1 MKKKTLLVTLVLA
14 LLVAGCAKGPA
25 QTKTLKVAVL
35 PVLDSLPLYVAQA
48 NGYFLDAGV
57 TVELIPVGS
66 APERDQLM
74 QSGQIDG
81 MLNEVVTTLYYNRET
96 PKIKIV
102 RFARTATAEYPVF
115 RILAAKDSGITTVE
129 GLKGV
134 AIGVSEGTIIEYMA
148 DRVLQNAGLTP
159 EEIKKIAVP
168 KIADRT
174 ALLESGELKAAVMPD
189 PLASLLM
196 QKGAVLV
203 IDDTTLPEVSNS
215 VYSFSVDTLTNYP
228 KEVRSFLK
236 AVERAVVEINN
247 NKDAYTNLM
256 VEQKLVPEAVVGS
269 YPIPD
274 FPTAS
279 VPSESQFANAL
290 AWTQS
295 KGLVQTD
302 LKYSDNID
310 SSFLP
315 K

>member
-1 MKKKTLLVTLVLA
+1 MYKKVILLA
-14 LLVAGCAKGPA
+14 LVFLLIITGCAKPP
-25 QTKTLKVAVL
+25 QQSKILKFAVL

-48 NGYFLDAGV
+48 NGYFEAEGL

-81 MLNEVVTTLYYNRET
+81 MLNEVVTTLYYNREN

-115 RILAAKDSGITTVE
+115 RILAAKDSGITSVAD
-129 GLKGV
+129 LKGV

-159 EEIKKIAVP
+159 NEIKKIAVP

-196 QKGAVLV
+196 QKGAVLI

-215 VYSFSVDTLTNYP
+215 VYSFSNDTLKNYP
-228 KEVRSFLK
+228 SEVKAFLRALEK
-236 AVERAVVEINN
+236 AVVEINN
-247 NKDAYTNLM
+247 NKDKYTDLM
-256 VEQKLVPEAVVGS
+256 VEQKLVPQAVVGK
-269 YPIPD
+269 YLIPD

-279 VPSESQFANAL
+279 VPSQAQFTDAL
-290 AWTQS
+290 SWAMD
-295 KGLVQTD
+295 KGLVTIE
-302 LKYSDNID
+302 LKYKDNID

>member
-1 MKKKTLLVTLVLA
+1 MVKKLLLSLLLFSLVVTA
-14 LLVAGCAKGPA
+14 CSNTPT
-25 QTKTLKVAVL
+25 QSKTLKVAVL
-35 PVLDSLPLYVAQA
+35 PVLDSLPLYVAQE
-48 NGYFLDAGV
+48 NGYFKDAGID
-57 TVELIPVGS
+57 VELIPVGS

-81 MLNEVVTTLYYNRET
+81 MLNEVVTTLYYNREGA
-96 PKIKIV
+96 KIKIV
-102 RFARTATAEYPVF
+102 RFARVATAEYPVF
-115 RILAAKDSGITTVE
+115 RILAGKDSGITNVND
-129 GLKGV
+129 LKDV
-134 AIGVSEGTIIEYMA
+134 PIGVSEGTIIEYMT
-148 DRVLQNAGLTP
+148 DRVLENAGLTAD
-159 EEIKKIAVP
+159 EIKKIAVP

-196 QKGAVLV
+196 QKGAKLI

-215 VYSFSVDTLTNYP
+215 VYSFSVDTLSSYP
-228 KEVRSFLK
+228 AEVRAFLK
-236 AVERAVVEINN
+236 AVERAVVEINK

-256 VEQKLVPEAVVGS
+256 VEQKLVPEAVVGK

-279 VPSESQFANAL
+279 VPSESQFADAL

-302 LKYSDNID
+302 LKYGDSID
-310 SSFLP
+310 ASFLP

>member
-1 MKKKTLLVTLVLA
+1 MFKKSLIGFLIFSFV
-14 LLVAGCAKGPA
+14 VAGCAKTPE

-48 NGYFLDAGV
+48 NGYFQEAGV

-96 PKIKIV
+96 PKIKMV
-102 RFARTATAEYPVF
+102 RFARVATEEYPVF
-115 RILAAKDSGITTVE
+115 RILAAKDSGITSVE

-134 AIGVSEGTIIEYMA
+134 DIGVSEGTIIEYMA
-148 DRVLQNAGLTP
+148 DRVLQNAGLTA
-159 EEIKKIAVP
+159 EEIQKIAVP

-215 VYSFSVDTLTNYP
+215 VYSFSVETLNNYP
-228 KEVRSFLK
+228 EEVRAFLK
-236 AVERAVVEINN
+236 AVERAVVEINK
-247 NKDAYTNLM
+247 NKEAYTNLM
-256 VEQKLVPEAVVGS
+256 VEQKLVPEAVVGK

-279 VPSESQFANAL
+279 VPSESQFADAL
-290 AWTQS
+290 AWAKS
-295 KGLVQTD
+295 KGLVETY
-302 LKYSDNID
+302 LKYEDNID

>member
-1 MKKKTLLVTLVLA
+1 MIKKTILLILVVTLVI
-14 LLVAGCAKGPA
+14 AGCAKTPEE
-25 QTKTLKVAVL
+25 TKPLKFAVL

-48 NGYFLDAGV
+48 NGYFKEEGL

-102 RFARTATAEYPVF
+102 RFARTATSEYPVF
-115 RILAAKDSGITTVE
+115 RILAAKNSGISTVE
-129 GLKGV
+129 ELKGV
-134 AIGVSEGTIIEYMA
+134 EIGVSEGTIIEYMA

-159 EEIKKIAVP
+159 GDIKKIAVP

-203 IDDTTLPEVSNS
+203 IDDTTLPDVSNS
-215 VYSFSVDTLTNYP
+215 VYSFSNDTLKKYP
-228 KEVRSFLK
+228 NEVKAFLR
-236 AVERAVVEINN
+236 AVEKAVVEINN
-247 NKDAYTNLM
+247 HKDSYTDLM
-256 VEQKLVPEAVVGS
+256 VEQKLVPQAVVGK

-279 VPSESQFANAL
+279 VPSQAQFSDAL
-290 AWTQS
+290 SWAKD
-295 KGLVQTD
+295 KGLVATD
-302 LKYSDNID
+302 LKYNDNID

>member
-1 MKKKTLLVTLVLA
+1 MSKRFWMA
-14 LLVAGCAKGPA
+14 LLVLTLMLSSCSQSPA
-25 QTKTLKVAVL
+25 QTKTLKIAVL

-48 NGYFLDAGV
+48 NGYFTDAGV
-57 TVELIPVGS
+57 SVELIPVGS

-96 PKIKIV
+96 PKIKMV
-102 RFARTATAEYPVF
+102 RFARVATKDDPVF
-115 RILAAKDSGITTVE
+115 RILAAKDSGITTVD

-134 AIGVSEGTIIEYMA
+134 EIGISEGTIIEYMA
-148 DRVLQNAGLTP
+148 DRVLQNAGLSS
-159 EEIKKIAVP
+159 EEIKKVAVP

-196 QKGAVLV
+196 QKGAVSV

-215 VYSFSVDTLTNYP
+215 VYSFSVATLEGYP
-228 KEVRSFLK
+228 KEVKAFLAAVEK
-236 AVERAVVEINN
+236 AVNELNS
-247 NKDAYTNLM
+247 NKEAYSDLM
-256 VEQKLVPEAVVGS
+256 VEQKLVPEAAVGK
-269 YPIPD
+269 YTIPD

-279 VPSESQFANAL
+279 VPSQAQFADAL
-290 AWTQS
+290 AWAQS
-295 KGLVQTD
+295 KGLVQTE
-302 LKYSDNID
+302 LKYDENVD
-310 SSFLP
+310 PSFLP

>member
-1 MKKKTLLVTLVLA
+1 
-14 LLVAGCAKGPA
+14 
-25 QTKTLKVAVL
+25 
-35 PVLDSLPLYVAQA
+35 
-48 NGYFLDAGV
+48 
-57 TVELIPVGS
+57 
-66 APERDQLM
+66 
-74 QSGQIDG
+74 
-81 MLNEVVTTLYYNRET
+81 
-96 PKIKIV
+96 
-102 RFARTATAEYPVF
+102 
-115 RILAAKDSGITTVE
+115 
-129 GLKGV
+129 
-134 AIGVSEGTIIEYMA
+134 MA
-148 DRVLQNAGLTP
+148 DRVLEHAGLTP
-159 EEIKKIAVP
+159 DEIKTIGVP

-196 QKGAVLV
+196 QKGAIMV

-215 VYSFSVDTLTNYP
+215 VYSFSVDTINNYP
-228 KEVRSFLK
+228 KEVQAFLK

-256 VEQKLVPEAVVGS
+256 VEQKLVPESVIGK

-279 VPSESQFANAL
+279 VPSEAQFADAL
-290 AWTQS
+290 AWTKS

-302 LKYSDNID
+302 LKYEDNID

>member
-1 MKKKTLLVTLVLA
+1 MSKRIWMA
-14 LLVAGCAKGPA
+14 LLVLTLMLSSCSQSPA
-25 QTKTLKVAVL
+25 QTKTLKIAVL

-48 NGYFLDAGV
+48 NGYFTDAGV
-57 TVELIPVGS
+57 SVELIPVGS

-96 PKIKIV
+96 PKIKMV
-102 RFARTATAEYPVF
+102 RFARVATKVDPVF
-115 RILAAKDSGITTVE
+115 RILAAKDSGITTVDE
-129 GLKGV
+129 LKGV
-134 AIGVSEGTIIEYMA
+134 EIGISEGTIIEYMA
-148 DRVLQNAGLTP
+148 DRVLQNAGLSS
-159 EEIKKIAVP
+159 EEIKKVAVP

-196 QKGAVLV
+196 QKGAVSV

-215 VYSFSVDTLTNYP
+215 VYSFSVATLEAYP
-228 KEVRSFLK
+228 KEVKAFLA
-236 AVERAVVEINN
+236 AVEEAVNELNS
-247 NKDAYTNLM
+247 NKESYSDLM
-256 VEQKLVPEAVVGS
+256 VEQKLVPEAAVGK
-269 YPIPD
+269 YTIPD

-279 VPSESQFANAL
+279 VPSQTQFADAL
-290 AWTQS
+290 AWAQS
-295 KGLVQTD
+295 KGLVQSE
-302 LKYSDNID
+302 LKYEENVD

>member
-1 MKKKTLLVTLVLA
+1 MKKILPILLVVS
-14 LLVAGCAKGPA
+14 LLFTGCSQAAESAK
-25 QTKTLKVAVL
+25 TIKIAVL

-48 NGYFLDAGV
+48 NGYFNDAGL

-81 MLNEVVTTLYYNRET
+81 MLNEVVTTLYYNREGS
-96 PKIKIV
+96 KIKMV
-102 RFARTATAEYPVF
+102 RFARIATADSPVF
-115 RILAAKDSGITTVE
+115 RILAARDSGITTVE

-134 AIGVSEGTIIEYMA
+134 EIGVSEGTIIEYMA
-148 DRVLQNAGLTP
+148 DRVLQNAGLTAD
-159 EEIKKIAVP
+159 EIKKIAVP

-196 QKGAVLV
+196 QKGAIAV

-215 VYSFSVDTLTNYP
+215 VYSFSVETLKKYP
-228 KEVRSFLK
+228 WEVKAFLA
-236 AVERAVVEINN
+236 AVEKAVVEINQ
-247 NKDAYTNLM
+247 NKDAYTELM
-256 VEQKLVPEAVVGS
+256 VEQKLVPEAAVGK
-269 YPIPD
+269 YAIPD

-279 VPSESQFANAL
+279 VPSEAQFADAL

-295 KGLVQTD
+295 KGLVQGA
-302 LKYSDNID
+302 LQYEDNID
-310 SSFLP
+310 PSFLP
-315 K
+315 E

>member
-102 RFARTATAEYPVF
+102 RFARTARAEYPVF

>member
-1 MKKKTLLVTLVLA
+1 MGILVLV
-14 LLVAGCAKGPA
+14 LVLTSCAKTPA
-25 QTKTLKVAVL
+25 QTKPLKVAVL
-35 PVLDSLPLYVAQA
+35 PVLDSLPLYVALE
-48 NGYFLDAGV
+48 NGYFQDAGV

-96 PKIKIV
+96 PKIKMV
-102 RFARTATAEYPVF
+102 RFARIATADYAVF
-115 RILAAKDSGITTVE
+115 RILAAKNSGITTVD

-134 AIGVSEGTIIEYMA
+134 EIGVSEGTIIEYMA
-148 DRVLQNAGLTP
+148 DRVLQHAGLTA

-196 QKGAVLV
+196 QKGAVLI

-215 VYSFSVDTLTNYP
+215 VYSFSVETLNKYP
-228 KEVRSFLK
+228 KEVRAFLK
-236 AVERAVVEINN
+236 AVERAVVEINK

-256 VEQKLVPEAVVGS
+256 VEQKLVPEAVIGK

-279 VPSESQFANAL
+279 VPSESQFADAL

-302 LKYSDNID
+302 LKYEDNID

-315 K
+315 